1 MNNKITWEYK
11 NYNTKTFSTNDFSK
25 WVKNYEFD
33 KSLPSEQ
40 ELIELITSNVEDVG
54 FFKDILDWLRKTAPR
69 KIMFFLRELY
79 LCRSAT
85 KVGLHSYE
93 KMCEL
98 IYKMGFRTSETVENR
113 MILGPKNKWVQEYF
127 KDFS

>member
-25 WVKNYEFD
+25 WVKNYEFN
-33 KSLPSEQ
+33 KSLPSEE
-40 ELIELITSNVEDVG
+40 ELIECVAPNIEDVG

-79 LCRSAT
+79 LHKPS
-85 KVGLHSYE
+85 KMHSYE

-98 IYKMGFRTSETVENR
+98 IYKMGFRTSEIVENR